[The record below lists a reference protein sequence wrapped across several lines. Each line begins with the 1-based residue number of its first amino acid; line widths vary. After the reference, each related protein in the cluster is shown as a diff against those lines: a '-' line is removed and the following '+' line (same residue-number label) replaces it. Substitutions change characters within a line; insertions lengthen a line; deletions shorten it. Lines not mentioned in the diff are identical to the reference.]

1 MANNIKPSKNARIRR
16 SKLPIVFLGFPVN
29 AGYISPTRAH
39 TTDLQQA
46 EPHSISA
53 LQDENA
59 FIAPAFLTD
68 RYYVNGL
75 LMGYTLPAD
84 MTLNAGK
91 APYTPYVSM
100 INAVGETELAAALI
114 RGGVRLSYTQV
125 FQTHELQEQCGGMH
139 QFVSQ
144 ADGVWF

>member
-16 SKLPIVFLGFPVN
+16 SRLPIVFLGFPVN

-59 FIAPAFLTD
+59 FIAPAFLMD

-84 MTLNAGK
+84 MTLNA
-91 APYTPYVSM
+91 
-100 INAVGETELAAALI
+100 VGDTELAAALI